1 MNVGMLWLDDDKQ
14 RPLAEKV
21 QRAVE
26 YYQHKY
32 GHGANLCL
40 VNSAALAGETAVD
53 GVKVK
58 GSPHVLPYHF
68 WLGREEG
75 NAH

>member
-26 YYQHKY
+26 YYQDKY
-32 GHGANLCL
+32 GCVATLCL
-40 VNSAALAGETAVD
+40 VNSAALAGETAVA
-53 GVKVK
+53 GVKVQ
-58 GSPHVLPYHF
+58 GSATVLPYHF
-68 WLGREEG
+68 WVGRDE
-75 NAH
+75 AHAY

>member
-1 MNVGMLWLDDDKQ
+1 MLWLDDDKQ

-26 YYQHKY
+26 YYQQKY
-32 GHGANLCL
+32 GTVPTTCL
-40 VNSAALAGETAVD
+40 VNSSAVAAETAVA
-53 GVKVK
+53 GVKVKVK
-58 GSPHVLPYHF
+58 GSTTVLPYHF
-68 WLGREEG
+68 WLGQEEA

>member
-1 MNVGMLWLDDDKQ
+1 MNVGMLWLDDDKE
-14 RPLAEKV
+14 RPFAEKV

-26 YYQHKY
+26 YYQDKY
-32 GHGANLCL
+32 GRMATLCL
-40 VNSAALAGETAVD
+40 VNSAALAGETAVA

-58 GSPHVLPYHF
+58 GSATVLPYHF
-68 WLGREEG
+68 WLGQEEA